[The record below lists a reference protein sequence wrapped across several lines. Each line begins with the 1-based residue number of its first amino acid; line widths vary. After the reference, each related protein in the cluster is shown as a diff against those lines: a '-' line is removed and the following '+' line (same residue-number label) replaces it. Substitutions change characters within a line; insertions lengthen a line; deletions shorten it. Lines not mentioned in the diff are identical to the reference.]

1 MERMWASVRR
11 KGAAIMS
18 VGGVV
23 AMVVENCNRGRRKRC
38 ARLNLIGIGEWGK

>member
-23 AMVVENCNRGRRKRC
+23 AMVMENRKHGRRKRC
-38 ARLNLIGIGEWGK
+38 ARLNLIGMSG